1 MPVVQIYMYSGKSK
15 KQKNE
20 LVKRISADFEEVTGI
35 KPESLNILFHEIE
48 KENWGSRGNLA
59 SERR

>member
-15 KQKNE
+15 KQ
-20 LVKRISADFEEVTGI
+20 KRISADFEEVTGI

>member
-1 MPVVQIYMYSGKSK
+1 MPVVQIYMYSGKRK

-35 KPESLNILFHEIE
+35 KLESLNILFHEIE
-48 KENWGSRGNLA
+48 KQNWGSRGNLA